1 MGEQWRLET
10 VRVADCFEWHAP
22 TAFWANDVSPGYALI
37 QGDKRLLHFA
47 PRFLLTINQG
57 AVAPPVA
64 TAAEAI
70 GIDVSGK
77 WHGYHL
83 HGSSSPAVLAAGV
96 PSGTVL
102 AGRNCAALSLFDC
115 PVVLLRT
122 PDSSEVWVPASYAES
137 LASALNKTA
146 QRAKPA
152 GQ

>member
-1 MGEQWRLET
+1 MDEQWRLES
-10 VRVADCFEWHAP
+10 VRVVDCFEWHAP
-22 TAFWANDVSPGYALI
+22 TAFLANDVSPGYALI
-37 QGDKRLLHFA
+37 QDDKRLLHFA
-47 PRFLLTINQG
+47 PRFLLTINHG

-64 TAAEAI
+64 TAADAI
-70 GIDVSGK
+70 GIDVTGK
-77 WHGYHL
+77 WHGYRL

-102 AGRNCAALSLFDC
+102 AGRNCAALPLFDC

-122 PDSSEVWVPASYAES
+122 PDISEVWVHASYAET
-137 LASALNKTA
+137 LGSALNKTA